1 MLFKKTKKN
10 FYIAIFLQFVKNNT
24 NSLKGQSHD
33 IFFVLGFSS
42 KQILLVPL
50 DMSYWLSYGHFKMTP
65 RCPMYRGVETPG
77 CPMYRG
83 VAKLDPLIIQ
93 NSSKYRRVET
103 PPVSYIPGSQ
113 DSPVSYEPGAFLL
126 FL

>member
-65 RCPMYRGVETPG
+65 RCPMYRGVETPRVLCTG
-77 CPMYRG
+77 ESRLPDVLCTG
-83 VAKLDPLIIQ
+83 ESQNLI
-93 NSSKYRRVET
+93 R
-103 PPVSYIPGSQ
+103 
-113 DSPVSYEPGAFLL
+113 
-126 FL
+126 